1 MGFGRIL
8 TAMVT
13 PLNDKLEV
21 DFEQAKR
28 LAQYLVKHGS
38 DGIVVCGTTG
48 ESPTVTDD
56 EKVQLFRVVKEA
68 VGPMRTV
75 LANVGSNSTQA
86 SIDMARRAVETK
98 VDGIMAVVPYYNK
111 PSQEGLY
118 RHFKAIAEA
127 TPLPLLLYNVP
138 SRTSCNLTP
147 NTVKRLA
154 QISNIVALKEAAG
167 SLDQVS
173 ELKRILPENFNVYSG
188 EDSLTLPMLAL
199 GCNGVVSVA
208 SHVIGDEMKQMLDAW
223 FAGDSALA
231 MKWHLKLY
239 PMFKGL
245 FITTNPVPVKAMVN
259 MIGIKVGGVRPPLA
273 EATAEELKFLEE
285 LLYQVKPEEKA
296 LAALSSTHGSV

>member
-13 PLNDKLEV
+13 PLNDQLEV

-68 VGPMRTV
+68 VGPMHIV

-138 SRTSCNLTP
+138 SRTSCNLLP

-223 FAGDSALA
+223 FAGNSALA

-273 EATAEELKFLEE
+273 EATGEELKFLEE

-296 LAALSSTHGSV
+296 LAALSSTRGSV